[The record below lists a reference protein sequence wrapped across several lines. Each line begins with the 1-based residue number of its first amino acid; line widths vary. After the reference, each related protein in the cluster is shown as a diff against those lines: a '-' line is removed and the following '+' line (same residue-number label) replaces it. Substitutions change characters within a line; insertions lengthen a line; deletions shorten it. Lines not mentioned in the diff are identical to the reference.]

1 MSYKINSADADV
13 RADSALRR
21 LDYFCTGQEAV
32 RRSLRTN
39 PYDYS
44 PLSDPCTKKSRCIL
58 QRDFFCIWHLA
69 DYRYAVLLLGLERR
83 LGVAVTLVLQVLGF
97 YAFRD
102 QVVVNLLRTLL
113 GQAGIHGLRTGLG
126 IGMAFDHVNLVFRRI
141 LDLGSDDVQAE
152 FLFRTQLGLA
162 DVEEGDAFA
171 GQIDV
176 IGVGIAVELVGRD
189 RICLLYTSP
198 SPRDA

>member
-1 MSYKINSADADV
+1 MYKKIP
-13 RADSALRR
+13 L
-21 LDYFCTGQEAV
+21 YFTAG
-32 RRSLRTN
+32 
-39 PYDYS
+39 
-44 PLSDPCTKKSRCIL
+44 
-58 QRDFFCIWHLA
+58 FFCIWHLA
-69 DYRYAVLLLGLERR
+69 DYRYAVLLFGLERR
-83 LGVAVTLVLQVLGF
+83 FGVAVTLVLQVLGF

-176 IGVGIAVELVGRD
+176 IGVGIAVELVGRN
-189 RICLLYTSP
+189 RIGTPLRHFGSFLCGSSLGSGFFRSFP
-198 SPRDA
+198 